1 MAMEFE
7 NRVVLVTG
15 AAGGIGKAVA
25 RRFLA
30 EGAQVFAAD
39 LRADRLEAAVGE
51 LAGSPGATIYP
62 IEADVTVVADCERM
76 VAVTV
81 AGGGR
86 LDALVNCAGLW
97 VEGPSET
104 MSEADWDRVVSV
116 NLKGTFFCCRYA
128 IPELRRTQGCI
139 VNVSSEAGVVG
150 TPETAIYTAS
160 KGGVNL
166 LTKSLALELAGDLV
180 RVNAVCPGDVATPM
194 LQYQAD
200 TYGGGDPEGL
210 PAAPARFL
218 RAGRARPLHQAR
230 RDRRARL
237 LPGRRESGADHRRS
251 PLDRLRHERGL
262 HVRMTRSG
270 RARAAGRAGAN
281 EPASL

>member
-1 MAMEFE
+1 MTEEFR

-15 AAGGIGKAVA
+15 AGGAIGKAVA

-39 LRADRLEAAVGE
+39 LPGERLEAAIAE

-76 VAVTV
+76 VGVAV

-86 LDALVNCAGLW
+86 LDALVNCAGVW

-104 MSEADWDRVVSV
+104 MTEADWDRVVSV

-128 IPELRRTQGCI
+128 IPELRKTQGCI
-139 VNVSSEAGVVG
+139 VNLSSDAGVVG

-160 KGGVNL
+160 KGGVSL

-200 TYGGGDPEGL
+200 TFGGGDPDGYLRRLLGSYPQGERARFIRPDEIAELVYYLAGEK
-210 PAAPARFL
+210 AAPITGALLSIDFGSS
-218 RAGRARPLHQAR
+218 AGYTYA
-230 RDRRARL
+230 
-237 LPGRRESGADHRRS
+237 
-251 PLDRLRHERGL
+251 
-262 HVRMTRSG
+262 
-270 RARAAGRAGAN
+270 
-281 EPASL
+281 